1 MTNRRR
7 VVITGL
13 GIVSPLACDL
23 SMFWHLLSRGETG
36 IKPITSFD
44 TSPFNAS
51 LAGEIT
57 DFDPTDFI
65 QPKKARRMGRVSQ
78 FAVASALMAGR
89 DARLDLDRE
98 DRQRVGVC
106 FGTSVGGL
114 KEAFEA
120 HDSMIAKQYKHTNP
134 FTMTTT
140 FPNAVSAEVSIA
152 LGTHGEC
159 ETYSIG
165 CSSTANAIGRAYDLI
180 RSHDVDIVI
189 AGGAEA
195 PLHPTIFSAMDA
207 GRTLAPDHRGTIR
220 NLPRPFDQTRCGI
233 VLGEGAGCLILE
245 EQEHAERRGAP
256 IYAELE
262 GWAFTTDAYSM
273 ARPDE
278 TGTEHRRA
286 IERAVTS
293 AHWFPEE
300 VDYINACGLGTLE
313 LDLIETM
320 AIKHALGSHAYRV
333 PVSSFKSALGHA
345 FAASGAFQLIGTV
358 LALQHQFIPPTLHL
372 TNPDPQCDLDYVAC
386 TGRAR
391 TLNRALINSFG
402 FGGKNIVIAV
412 SVVNVPVSR
421 GTLMHDSAGTYHEPL
436 VTPALANARQTDI
449 IPWK

>member
-1 MTNRRR
+1 
-7 VVITGL
+7 VVITGM
-13 GIVSPLACDL
+13 GIVSPLGLDVPTC
-23 SMFWHLLSRGETG
+23 WYLLSQGRSG

-44 TSPFNAS
+44 TSPFSAS

-78 FAVASALMAGR
+78 FAVASALMASR
-89 DARLDLDRE
+89 DAALDLEQE
-98 DRQRVGVC
+98 DRHQIGVC

-120 HDSMIAKQYKHTNP
+120 HDSMLAKQYKHTNP

-165 CSSTANAIGRAYDLI
+165 CSSTANAVGRAYDLI

-207 GRTLAPDHRGTIR
+207 GRTLAPDQGGTIR

-245 EQEHAERRGAP
+245 EADHAERRGAR

-278 TGTEHRRA
+278 TGKEHRRS
-286 IERAVTS
+286 IERAIS
-293 AHWFPEE
+293 AAHWFPEE
-300 VDYINACGLGTLE
+300 VDYINACGLGTV
-313 LDLIETM
+313 DLIETI
-320 AIKHALGSHAYRV
+320 AIKDAMGPQAYRI

-372 TNPDPQCDLDYVAC
+372 AHPDPQCDLDYVAGV
-386 TGRAR
+386 GRPR
-391 TLNRALINSFG
+391 TMQRALINSFG

-412 SVVNVPVSR
+412 SGVNTAVS
-421 GTLMHDSAGTYHEPL
+421 GETLIHERLGAYHQQ
-436 VTPALANARQTDI
+436 VAAPAMARPGHASNI
-449 IPWK
+449 EAP

>member
-1 MTNRRR
+1 MTTRRR
-7 VVITGL
+7 VVITGM
-13 GIVSPLACDL
+13 GIVSPLGLDL
-23 SMFWHLLSRGETG
+23 RTFWHLLSQGRSG

-51 LAGEIT
+51 LAGEVT

-78 FAVASALMAGR
+78 FAVAAALMAGR
-89 DARLDLDRE
+89 DAELDLDQE
-98 DRQRVGVC
+98 DRHRAAVC

-120 HDSMIAKQYKHTNP
+120 HDSMLAKQYKHTNP

-152 LGTHGEC
+152 MGTHGEC

-180 RSHDVDIVI
+180 RSHDVDVVI

-207 GRTLAPDHRGTIR
+207 GRTLAPDQKGTIR
-220 NLPRPFDQTRCGI
+220 NLPRPFDSSRCGI

-256 IYAELE
+256 TYAELE
-262 GWAFTTDAYSM
+262 GWAFTTDAFSM

-278 TGTEHRRA
+278 TGKEHRRA
-286 IERAVTS
+286 IERAIS
-293 AHWFPEE
+293 AAHWFPEE
-300 VDYINACGLGTLE
+300 VDYINACGLGTVE
-313 LDLIETM
+313 LDLIETL
-320 AIKHALGSHAYRV
+320 AIKQAMGAHAYRI

-372 TNPDPQCDLDYVAC
+372 TNPDPHCDLDYVAC
-386 TGRAR
+386 VGRPQ
-391 TLNRALINSFG
+391 TIQRALVNSFG
-402 FGGKNIVIAV
+402 FGGKNIVIAI
-412 SVVNVPVSR
+412 SRADVPVAPHVLVRHGMGAMYNESVGVPAHAR
-421 GTLMHDSAGTYHEPL
+421 AGGHVPL
-436 VTPALANARQTDI
+436 A
-449 IPWK
+449 

>member
-1 MTNRRR
+1 MRNQRR

-13 GIVSPLACDL
+13 GVVSPIGCDL
-23 SMFWHLLSRGETG
+23 ELFWHLLSRGDTG

-44 TSPFNAS
+44 TSPFGAS

-65 QPKKARRMGRVSQ
+65 HPKKARRMGRVSQ
-78 FAVASALMAGR
+78 FAVASALMATR
-89 DARLDLDRE
+89 NAALDLEQEDRE
-98 DRQRVGVC
+98 RVGVC

-120 HDSMIAKQYKHTNP
+120 HDSMLAKQYKHTNP

-180 RSHDVDIVI
+180 RSHDVDIVV

-207 GRTLAPDHRGTIR
+207 GRTLAPDQGGTIR
-220 NLPRPFDQTRCGI
+220 DLPRPFDQNRCGI
-233 VLGEGAGCLILE
+233 VLGEGAGCFILE
-245 EQEHAERRGAP
+245 EQEHAEQRGAP

-262 GWAFTTDAYSM
+262 GWAFTTDAHSM

-278 TGTEHRRA
+278 TGREHRRA
-286 IERAVTS
+286 IERAVAS

-300 VDYINACGLGTLE
+300 VDYINACGLGTVE
-313 LDLIETM
+313 LDLIETI
-320 AIKHALGSHAYRV
+320 AIKKAMGSSAYRI

-372 TNPDPQCDLDYVAC
+372 THPDPQCDLDYV
-386 TGRAR
+386 TGLGRSK
-391 TLNRALINSFG
+391 TLQRALVNSFG

-412 SVVNVPVSR
+412 SRVDVPALRDTILASES
-421 GTLMHDSAGTYHEPL
+421 GSTYHERL
-436 VTPALANARQTDI
+436 VAPALAHSRQAGLI
-449 IPWK
+449 Q

>member
-1 MTNRRR
+1 
-7 VVITGL
+7 VITGL
-13 GIVSPLACDL
+13 GIVSPLGCDL
-23 SMFWHLLSRGETG
+23 STFWYLLSRGETG
-36 IKPITSFD
+36 IKPIRSFD
-44 TSPFNAS
+44 TAPFNAS
-51 LAGEIT
+51 IAGEIT

-89 DARLDLDRE
+89 DPALDLEQE
-98 DRQRVGVC
+98 DRHRVGVC

-120 HDSMIAKQYKHTNP
+120 HDSMLAKQYKHTNP

-180 RSHDVDIVI
+180 RSHDVDVVV

-207 GRTLAPDHRGTIR
+207 GRTLAPDQGGSIR

-233 VLGEGAGCLILE
+233 VLGEGAGSLILE
-245 EQEHAERRGAP
+245 EAEHAERRGAR

-278 TGTEHRRA
+278 TGKEHRRS
-286 IERAVTS
+286 IERAMVA

-300 VDYINACGLGTLE
+300 VDYINACGLGTVE

-320 AIKHALGSHAYRV
+320 AIKDAMGQQAYRV
-333 PVSSFKSALGHA
+333 PISSFKSALGHA

-358 LALQHQFIPPTLHL
+358 LALQHQYIPPTLHL
-372 TNPDPQCDLDYVAC
+372 TQPDPQCDLDYVAC
-386 TGRAR
+386 IGRPR
-391 TLNRALINSFG
+391 TMQRALVNSFG

-412 SVVNVPVSR
+412 SGTHAPVPS
-421 GTLMHDSAGTYHEPL
+421 GMLIHESIGAYHDPVAA
-436 VTPALANARQTDI
+436 PAMARAQHTARVHG
-449 IPWK
+449 KY

>member
-1 MTNRRR
+1 MTKRRR

-13 GIVSPLACDL
+13 GIVSPLGCDL
-23 SMFWHLLSRGETG
+23 SMFWHLLSRGESG

-89 DARLDLDRE
+89 DAGLDWDQE
-98 DRQRVGVC
+98 DRHRVGVC

-120 HDSMIAKQYKHTNP
+120 HDSMLAKQYKHTNP

-152 LGTHGEC
+152 MGTHGEC

-180 RSHDVDIVI
+180 RSHDVDIVL

-207 GRTLAPDHRGTIR
+207 GRTLAPDQRGAIR
-220 NLPRPFDQTRCGI
+220 NLPRPFDHTRCGI

-245 EQEHAERRGAP
+245 EQGHAERRGAR

-278 TGTEHRRA
+278 TGAEHRRA
-286 IERAVTS
+286 IEQAVIS

-300 VDYINACGLGTLE
+300 VDYINACGLGTVE
-313 LDLIETM
+313 LDLIETL
-320 AIKHALGSHAYRV
+320 AIKQAMGSHAYRI

-345 FAASGAFQLIGTV
+345 FAASGAFQIIGTV
-358 LALQHQFIPPTLHL
+358 LALRHQFIPPTLHL

-386 TGRAR
+386 VGRER
-391 TLNRALINSFG
+391 IMRRALVNSFG

-412 SVVNVPVSR
+412 SGVNVPAAQDR
-421 GTLMHDSAGTYHEPL
+421 LLHDALGTYH
-436 VTPALANARQTDI
+436 
-449 IPWK
+449 

>member
-1 MTNRRR
+1 M
-7 VVITGL
+7 
-13 GIVSPLACDL
+13 GIVSPLGFDL
-23 SMFWHLLSRGETG
+23 RTFWHLLSQGRSG

-51 LAGEIT
+51 LAGEVT

-89 DARLDLDRE
+89 DAALDLDQE
-98 DRQRVGVC
+98 DRHRIAVC

-120 HDSMIAKQYKHTNP
+120 HDSMLAKHYKHTNP

-165 CSSTANAIGRAYDLI
+165 CSSTANAVGRAYDLI
-180 RSHDVDIVI
+180 RSHDVDLVI

-207 GRTLAPDHRGTIR
+207 GRTLAPDQSGTIR

-245 EQEHAERRGAP
+245 SHEHAEQRGAP
-256 IYAELE
+256 MYAELE

-278 TGTEHRRA
+278 TGKEHRRA
-286 IERAVTS
+286 IERALAS

-300 VDYINACGLGTLE
+300 VDYINACGLGTVE
-313 LDLIETM
+313 LDLIETS
-320 AIKHALGSHAYRV
+320 AIKQAMGSYAYRV

-372 TNPDPQCDLDYVAC
+372 THPDPQCDLDYVASI
-386 TGRAR
+386 GRSHAIQ
-391 TLNRALINSFG
+391 RALVNSFG
-402 FGGKNIVIAV
+402 FGGKNIVIAL
-412 SVVNVPVSR
+412 SRIDVPVASQLSVR
-421 GTLMHDSAGTYHEPL
+421 ERMGAAYNEP
-436 VTPALANARQTDI
+436 VGVPAHARADGHPPLA
-449 IPWK
+449 

>member
-1 MTNRRR
+1 MRNQRR

-13 GIVSPLACDL
+13 GVVSPIGCDL
-23 SMFWHLLSRGETG
+23 ELFWHLLSRGDTG

-44 TSPFNAS
+44 TSPFGAS

-65 QPKKARRMGRVSQ
+65 HPKKARRMGRVSQ
-78 FAVASALMAGR
+78 FAVASALMATR
-89 DARLDLDRE
+89 NAALDLEQEDRE
-98 DRQRVGVC
+98 RVGVC

-120 HDSMIAKQYKHTNP
+120 HDSMLAKQYKHTNP

-180 RSHDVDIVI
+180 RSHDVDIVV

-207 GRTLAPDHRGTIR
+207 GRTLAPDQGGTIR
-220 NLPRPFDQTRCGI
+220 DLPRPFDQNRCGI
-233 VLGEGAGCLILE
+233 VLGEGAGCFILE

-262 GWAFTTDAYSM
+262 GWSFTTDAHSM

-278 TGTEHRRA
+278 TGREHRRA
-286 IERAVTS
+286 IERAVAS

-300 VDYINACGLGTLE
+300 VDYINACGLGTVE
-313 LDLIETM
+313 LDLIETI
-320 AIKHALGSHAYRV
+320 AIKKAMGSSAYRI

-372 TNPDPQCDLDYVAC
+372 THPDPQCDLDYV
-386 TGRAR
+386 TGLGRSK
-391 TLNRALINSFG
+391 TLQRALVNSFG

-412 SVVNVPVSR
+412 SRVDVPALRDTILASES
-421 GTLMHDSAGTYHEPL
+421 GSTYHERL
-436 VTPALANARQTDI
+436 VAPALAHSRQAGLI
-449 IPWK
+449 Q

>member
-1 MTNRRR
+1 MRNQRR

-13 GIVSPLACDL
+13 GVVSPIGCDL
-23 SMFWHLLSRGETG
+23 ELFWHLLSRGETG

-44 TSPFNAS
+44 TSPFGAS

-65 QPKKARRMGRVSQ
+65 HPKKARRMGRVSQ
-78 FAVASALMAGR
+78 FAVASALMATR
-89 DARLDLDRE
+89 NAALDLEQEDRE
-98 DRQRVGVC
+98 RVGVC

-120 HDSMIAKQYKHTNP
+120 HDSMLAKQYKHTNP

-180 RSHDVDIVI
+180 RSHDVDIVV

-207 GRTLAPDHRGTIR
+207 GRTLAPDQGGTIR
-220 NLPRPFDQTRCGI
+220 DLPRPFDQNRCGI
-233 VLGEGAGCLILE
+233 VLGEGAGCFILE

-262 GWAFTTDAYSM
+262 GWSFTTDAHSM

-278 TGTEHRRA
+278 TGREHRRA
-286 IERAVTS
+286 IERAIAA

-300 VDYINACGLGTLE
+300 VDYINACGLGTVE
-313 LDLIETM
+313 LDLIETI
-320 AIKHALGSHAYRV
+320 AIKKA
-333 PVSSFKSALGHA
+333 
-345 FAASGAFQLIGTV
+345 
-358 LALQHQFIPPTLHL
+358 
-372 TNPDPQCDLDYVAC
+372 
-386 TGRAR
+386 
-391 TLNRALINSFG
+391 
-402 FGGKNIVIAV
+402 
-412 SVVNVPVSR
+412 
-421 GTLMHDSAGTYHEPL
+421 M
-436 VTPALANARQTDI
+436 
-449 IPWK
+449 